1 MARHSPSVVQ
11 WAKELETSHD
21 PETLLNKLQSR
32 YSNPASLSTTIS
44 NIRHHCIDQAL
55 NQEARQQLID
65 KFPALLSATTSPKEL
80 LRVQRLASQGKFIP
94 GDEDINRWVADLPL
108 FASWF
113 TKFCLPPTVVVPKS
127 TSTTK
132 RAIAIK
138 NIDGL
143 TQWLESASQEA
154 NFYVHVL
161 ACALCSGRRTIEILR
176 TGNFQLIPGK
186 PFAARF
192 SGQVKKRG
200 QNLAYTI
207 PLLLPFDQFIFMIQS
222 IRAEIGQAF
231 DTDEDRVRVSLH
243 QKYASTLRYQLK
255 RILGD
260 FFSENIRVHDLR
272 GVYAKL
278 TYDRMSHDTD
288 LTFPGWV
295 QSVLGHESEII
306 SIHYNRIRGP

>member
-21 PETLLNKLQSR
+21 PEALLSQLQSR

-44 NIRHHCIDQAL
+44 NIRHHCINQAL
-55 NQEARQQLID
+55 NQEARQQLIN
-65 KFPALLSATTSPKEL
+65 KFPSLVSTLSPKEL
-80 LRVQRLASQGKFIP
+80 LRIQRLASQGKLIP
-94 GDEDINRWVADLPL
+94 GDESANQWIANLPL

-113 TKFCLPPTVVVPKS
+113 SKFCLPPAIVVPKS
-127 TSTTK
+127 TSTTQ
-132 RAIAIK
+132 RAITIK
-138 NIDGL
+138 DMEGL
-143 TQWLESASQEA
+143 TRWLESASQKA

-186 PFAARF
+186 PFAAQF

-200 QNLAYTI
+200 QNTTYTI
-207 PLLLPFDQFIFMIQS
+207 PLLLPFDQLMFMIQS
-222 IRAEIGQAF
+222 IRAEIGQSF
-231 DTDEDRVRVSLH
+231 DADEDRARVNLH

-255 RILGD
+255 RILGN
-260 FFSENIRVHDLR
+260 FFSDNIRVHDLR

-295 QSVLGHESEII
+295 QNVLGHESEII
-306 SIHYNRIRGP
+306 SIHYNRIRAL